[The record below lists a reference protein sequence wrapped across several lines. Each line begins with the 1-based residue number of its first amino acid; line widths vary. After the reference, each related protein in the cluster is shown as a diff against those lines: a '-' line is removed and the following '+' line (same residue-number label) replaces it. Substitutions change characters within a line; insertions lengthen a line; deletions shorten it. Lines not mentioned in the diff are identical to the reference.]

1 MICYAGII
9 CEQNLMLCY
18 EFDHL
23 LGIGYSDSIF
33 YPNQSGSNQMYQV
46 GNKLQKNV
54 FGALFLLPCYFIVL
68 KRMK

>member
-23 LGIGYSDSIF
+23 LGIWVFRLNSL
-33 YPNQSGSNQMYQV
+33 PRPVRKESNVPRISLVDEYAFKAWATFDM
-46 GNKLQKNV
+46 
-54 FGALFLLPCYFIVL
+54 
-68 KRMK
+68 

>member
-23 LGIGYSDSIF
+23 LGIW
-33 YPNQSGSNQMYQV
+33 
-46 GNKLQKNV
+46 V
-54 FGALFLLPCYFIVL
+54 FRLDLLPRPVRKESNVPSISLVDEYAFKVWAPLYII
-68 KRMK
+68 

>member
-23 LGIGYSDSIF
+23 LGIWAFRLDFPVPDFLPVGKESNVPSIIHVDEF
-33 YPNQSGSNQMYQV
+33 AFKVWAPLY
-46 GNKLQKNV
+46 
-54 FGALFLLPCYFIVL
+54 II
-68 KRMK
+68 

>member
-23 LGIGYSDSIF
+23 LGIWAFRLNFLPRPVRKESNVPSISLVDEYAF
-33 YPNQSGSNQMYQV
+33 KAWAPLY
-46 GNKLQKNV
+46 
-54 FGALFLLPCYFIVL
+54 II
-68 KRMK
+68 

>member
-23 LGIGYSDSIF
+23 QVLGIQTQFPMS
-33 YPNQSGSNQMYQV
+33 
-46 GNKLQKNV
+46 
-54 FGALFLLPCYFIVL
+54 
-68 KRMK
+68 